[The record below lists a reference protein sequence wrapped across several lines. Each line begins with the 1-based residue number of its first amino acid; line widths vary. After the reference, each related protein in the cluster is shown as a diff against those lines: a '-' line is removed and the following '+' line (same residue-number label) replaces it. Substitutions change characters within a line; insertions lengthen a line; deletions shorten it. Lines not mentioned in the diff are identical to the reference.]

1 MPVQEW
7 LGPIGSDW
15 SEARILYRTD
25 TTFELFALYI
35 LKHFEHY
42 IFIPIMDSWLHS
54 YILTNRKEHQSVD

>member
-15 SEARILYRTD
+15 SEAIILYRTD

-35 LKHFEHY
+35 L
-42 IFIPIMDSWLHS
+42 
-54 YILTNRKEHQSVD
+54 